1 MLKLSSD
8 EKDKLYA
15 QMLECVGTY
24 TVVVKFKKKDGT
36 TRVLMGTRNKV
47 TVMQLCNKDL
57 SGMLAGFDKR
67 CNIENYNIPV
77 VDLALGEVRTFCI
90 DRLEAYQVLGFI
102 NSVNAEAA
110 FTYLNDIQMAVD
122 KEEAERRKNSSLI
135 EQI

>member
-8 EKDKLYA
+8 KKDKLYA

-67 CNIENYNIPV
+67 CNIGNYNIPV

>member
-24 TVVVKFKKKDGT
+24 TVVVEFKKKDGT

-67 CNIENYNIPV
+67 CNIGNYNIPV

>member
-1 MLKLSSD
+1 MLNLSSE

-15 QMLECVGTY
+15 QMLECVAIY
-24 TVVVKFKKKDGT
+24 TVVVKFKKKDGK

-67 CNIENYNIPV
+67 SNIGNYNIPV

-102 NSVNAEAA
+102 NNTNSEAA
-110 FTYLNDIQMAVD
+110 FDYYNSVQGAVD
-122 KEEAERRKNSSLI
+122 KEEAERKNNSSLI